1 MGSAV
6 GSVRKAT
13 CVAKGTVRT
22 RVAMTALTAVDVGNC
37 AVLVQIA
44 AKERAKVSMEVILPI
59 VAGVGRSAKQGRNA
73 TSAFVV
79 TTTNLIFI
87 EVEKVL
93 AIKNKRGTTFEA
105 TSTQKPGR
113 SILHGGNGGPESSSA
128 SWRYFCFFF
137 LFGN

>member
-6 GSVRKAT
+6 GSARKAT

-22 RVAMTALTAVDVGNC
+22 RVAMTALTAVDVGSC

-44 AKERAKVSMEVILPI
+44 AKERAKVFMEVILPT

-79 TTTNLIFI
+79 ATTNLIFI
-87 EVEKVL
+87 
-93 AIKNKRGTTFEA
+93 
-105 TSTQKPGR
+105 R
-113 SILHGGNGGPESSSA
+113 SKSSS
-128 SWRYFCFFF
+128 SRFVM
-137 LFGN
+137 LRLRHPLK

>member
-22 RVAMTALTAVDVGNC
+22 RVAMTALIAVDVGSC

-44 AKERAKVSMEVILPI
+44 ATEHAKVFMEVILPT
-59 VAGVGRSAKQGRNA
+59 VASVGRSAKQGRNA

-79 TTTNLIFI
+79 TTT